1 MSHLQC
7 KYQPYTGIPAAAWAG
22 DEQTI
27 QATLRTMLRK
37 GNWFGVSEEDG
48 KLVLGVLGV

>member
-1 MSHLQC
+1 M
-7 KYQPYTGIPAAAWAG
+7 PAAAWAG

-27 QATLRTMLRK
+27 QAILRTTLRK